1 MATFDSV
8 RQRFMHN
15 EYDGYSVT
23 EKKLG
28 YQSLQDISL
37 SQFDV
42 VNSLQNIKRS
52 FDVNNARNA
61 YDCYK
66 QPENHM
72 FVRWFRIELKS
83 ELPFCIDV
91 ILIQEGHSCFD
102 VFYFMSNT
110 TLIFCIYNDMCAQW
124 LNIDQAVE
132 KELWFVSKKRDHM
145 NIRKMGHL
153 NSLSHDLLIM
163 QEQNEDSQ

>member
-1 MATFDSV
+1 MTTFDSL

-23 EKKLG
+23 QKKLG

-42 VNSLQNIKRS
+42 VNSLQNIQRS
-52 FDVNNARNA
+52 FDVSHNKYTNA

-66 QPENHM
+66 EPENHM
-72 FVRWFRIELKS
+72 YIRWFRIELKS
-83 ELPFCIDV
+83 ELPFCTDV

-102 VFYFMSNT
+102 VFYFMPNT
-110 TLIFCIYNDMCAQW
+110 TWLFCIYNDTCAQW
-124 LNIDQAVE
+124 LNIDQRVE
-132 KELWFVSKKRDHM
+132 EELWFFRRTPNHR
-145 NIRKMGHL
+145 NTRQMGHL
-153 NSLSHDLLIM
+153 NSLSHDLLLI
-163 QEQNEDSQ
+163 QE